1 MPIKVLKA
9 SAGSGKTFRLT
20 NDYVKL
26 LNSGSSHNQILA
38 VTFTNKATEEM
49 KTRIVKEL
57 NERAIKKGDK
67 QAFEYLKSI
76 LHDYSHFNISTID
89 KFFQKIV
96 RSMFRELGFSGL
108 YNLVLDKTQLIEDS
122 VDEMRMNL
130 DQYENAYNLLLEHAL
145 GKLKEGK
152 DWSFS
157 GELKSLT
164 SMLWKEEFMNLTPDE
179 LSLYTYD
186 NVKNF
191 FAECIKKR
199 ETILEEWKVLAGNAK
214 KSFEKADLDLKKDSN
229 RGMLARLDTFIKGK
243 INFFTDTQ
251 RGNLKL
257 DGVLTKEKYKKYASD
272 LVATG
277 FDKDLAA
284 FAESYSDENLKLY
297 FTINAVVSHAIYLPV
312 IEEIHTLIRNRL
324 QDRNEFLLSEM
335 NHLLAGMIGES
346 DAPFIYEKVGTQIK
360 NYLLDEFQ
368 DTSSMQWK
376 NFIPLIGDSVA
387 YGNENL
393 VVGDV
398 KQSIYRWR
406 NSDWKILAHKIKD
419 EYTVNC
425 DEETLEDNW
434 RSVREIVNFN
444 NGFFTK
450 LVKILDNE
458 KKNEEE
464 KIANV
469 YADVVQKINPDR
481 KSPEGGYVNW
491 KVWNEAPKGE
501 KIDFQEEELQA
512 LYNDINEVRSKGFSL
527 KDIGVLVRDKKKGV
541 LVSKY
546 LLERGINVIS
556 SESLL
561 VSSSNDVRLLI
572 YLLKVLSN
580 KNEDINNFI
589 LESLRP
595 TPSGEKSTPRAEEST
610 SNQGNKTSLITEEIR
625 KAAEKPLF
633 EQIEKF
639 IEILKL
645 NEKKESIVY
654 IQAFQDLV
662 FDYNQKHS
670 SDVEGF
676 LSWWELEG
684 KNISIEGGSGVD
696 AVNILTIHKSKGLDF
711 PVVFVPFCEWPLSVN
726 NEVKWFRNKS
736 TEFTNHL
743 PLLPIKITK
752 DLEKTSFKEEY
763 KDEMRYKEIDNLNL
777 IYVALTRPR
786 SALYAYSAPGNNH
799 EIYKWVSA
807 VMSEYPC
814 NNSLDEEQVREYT
827 FGELAY
833 LNVEKQEVEAEPC
846 DCDYASVDYNKDTS
860 KVKLR
865 FLTESSLRQREGNVL
880 HGILQF
886 VKTKEDAPRAINRA
900 VRMGLI
906 SSKEVDFVK
915 AELAEIVNNPLASE
929 WYDGIYPVVWNER
942 TIISE
947 NNYRPD
953 RIMEKDGELL
963 VVDYK
968 FGEKNNKY
976 YAQLRNY
983 IKLLKEMNKWS
994 NVRGCLYFHET
1005 KSLQWV

>member
-57 NERAIKKGDK
+57 NKRAKEKDDA

-157 GELKSLT
+157 NELKSLT

-191 FAECIKKR
+191 FAESLKER
-199 ETILEEWKVLAGNAK
+199 EDILNEWADLAEKAK
-214 KSFEKADLDLKKDSN
+214 KSFTSVGLELKKGSSA
-229 RGMLARLDTFIKGK
+229 GILTRLDTFIAKK
-243 INFFTDTQ
+243 INFFTEKQ
-251 RGNLKL
+251 QEKL
-257 DGVLTKEKYKKYASD
+257 SLEGVLTKDNFKKYGAS
-272 LVATG
+272 LIEAG
-277 FDKDLAA
+277 FHNDIKL
-284 FAESYSDENLKLY
+284 FADSYEKNLSRY
-297 FTINAVVSHAIYLPV
+297 FTINAVVSRAIYLPV
-312 IEEIHTLIRNRL
+312 IVEIYSLISNRL

-335 NHLLAGMIGES
+335 NHLLAGMIGDS

-406 NSDWKILAHKIKD
+406 NSDWKILANKIKE
-419 EYTVNC
+419 EYSQNC
-425 DEETLEDNW
+425 NEETLEDNW
-434 RSVREIVNFN
+434 RSLREIVKFN

-450 LVKILDNE
+450 LVEILDNDI
-458 KKNEEE
+458 KNEDE

-469 YADVVQKINPDR
+469 YSDVEQKINSER
-481 KSPEGGYVNW
+481 KAPEGGYVNW
-491 KVWNEAPKGE
+491 KVWNETPKGE

-512 LYNDINEVRSKGFSL
+512 LYNDINEVLSKDFSL
-527 KDIGVLVRDKKKGV
+527 KDIGILVRDKKKGV

-561 VSSSNDVRLLI
+561 VSSSNEVRLLVYI
-572 YLLKVLSN
+572 LKVLSN
-580 KNEDINNFI
+580 KNEEINNLI

-595 TPSGEKSTPRAEEST
+595 SKGKSI
-610 SNQGNKTSLITEEIR
+610 ITEDIKE
-625 KAAEKPLF
+625 AAKLPLF
-633 EQIEKF
+633 EQVEKF
-639 IEILKL
+639 IQILQL

-684 KNISIEGGSGVD
+684 KNISIEAGSGVD

-726 NEVKWFRNKS
+726 NEIKWFRS
-736 TEFTNHL
+736 ELSL
-743 PLLPIKITK
+743 PLLPIKLSK
-752 DLEKTSFKEEY
+752 DLEKTIFKEDY
-763 KDEMRYKEIDNLNL
+763 QVEMLNKKIDNLNL

-799 EIYKWVSA
+799 EIYKWVSG
-807 VMSEYPC
+807 VMSSYPC
-814 NNSLDEEQVREYT
+814 NNSLDEEKVREYT
-827 FGELAY
+827 FGDLAY

-846 DCDYASVDYNKDTS
+846 DCDYASVDYNDEAS
-860 KVKLR
+860 KVNLR
-865 FLTESSLRQREGNVL
+865 FQTESSLRQREGNVL

-886 VKTKEDAPRAINRA
+886 IKTNEDAPKALKQA
-900 VRMGLI
+900 VRKGLI
-906 SSKEVDFVK
+906 SSEEVDKVK
-915 AELAEIVNNPLASE
+915 TELEKIFNNPETKL
-929 WYDGIYPVVWNER
+929 WYDGTYQEVWNER
-942 TIISE
+942 TIISKE
-947 NNYRPD
+947 LYRPD

-968 FGEKNNKY
+968 FGEENNKY
-976 YAQLRNY
+976 YAQIRNY

-994 NVRGCLYFHET
+994 NVRGCLYYHKT
-1005 KSLQWV
+1005 QILQWVN

>member
-57 NERAIKKGDK
+57 NERVIKKGDK

-145 GKLKEGK
+145 SKLKEGK

-164 SMLWKEEFMNLTPDE
+164 SMLWKEEFMNLTPKE

-186 NVKNF
+186 NVKKF
-191 FAECIKKR
+191 FAECVTKR
-199 ETILEEWKVLAGNAK
+199 ENILSEWKTLASNAMN
-214 KSFEKADLDLKKDSN
+214 SFEKAGLDLKKDSN
-229 RGMLARLDTFIKGK
+229 RGMLTRLDSFTKGK
-243 INFFTDTQ
+243 INFFTETQ
-251 RGNLKL
+251 QGNLKL
-257 DGVLTKEKYKKYASD
+257 EGVLTKEKYKKHASD
-272 LVATG
+272 LVAVG
-277 FDKDLAA
+277 FDKDIEA
-284 FAESYSDENLKLY
+284 FASSYINNLNLY

-312 IEEIHTLIRNRL
+312 IEEIHKLIRNRL

-419 EYTVNC
+419 EYGANC
-425 DEETLEDNW
+425 NEETLEDNW
-434 RSVREIVNFN
+434 RSLREIVNFN
-444 NGFFTK
+444 NGFFKK
-450 LVKILDNE
+450 LVETLDNE
-458 KKNEEE
+458 VKNDDD

-469 YADVVQKINPDR
+469 YADVVQEINPDR
-481 KSPEGGYVNW
+481 EDSEGGYVNW
-491 KVWNEAPKGE
+491 KVWSDAPKGE

-527 KDIGVLVRDKKKGV
+527 KDIGILVRDKKKGV
-541 LVSKY
+541 IVSKY
-546 LLERGINVIS
+546 LLERGVNVIS

-595 TPSGEKSTPRAEEST
+595 TPSAEDST
-610 SNQGNKTSLITEEIR
+610 SNKDKKTSIITEEIR

-639 IEILKL
+639 IQILKL

-662 FDYNQKHS
+662 FDYNQKYS
-670 SDVEGF
+670 SDVNGF

-726 NEVKWFRNKS
+726 NEVKWFKNK
-736 TEFTNHL
+736 TTGFTNYL

-752 DLEKTSFKEEY
+752 DLDKTSFAEEY
-763 KDEMRYKEIDNLNL
+763 NEEMRYKKIDNLNL

-799 EIYKWVSA
+799 EIYKWVSS
-807 VMSEYPC
+807 VMSSYPC
-814 NNSLDEEQVREYT
+814 NNALDEENVMEYT
-827 FGELAY
+827 FGKLAY
-833 LNVEKQEVEAEPC
+833 LNVEKKKAEAVPC
-846 DCDYASVDYNKDTS
+846 DCDYASIDYNKDTS
-860 KVKLR
+860 KVNLR
-865 FLTESSLRQREGNVL
+865 FQTESSLRQREGNVL

-915 AELAEIVNNPLASE
+915 AELAEIVNNPLTSE
-929 WYDGIYPVVWNER
+929 WYDGTYPVVWNER